1 MLAGFKF
8 AVKSGLGPVYRRPR
22 FDYRDG
28 LLSGPAWAGLLAVL
42 MTRRDALRTWLSG
55 GAARNVVMGA
65 LAAALSAQAGAT
77 PSVGQ
82 GELKGHGS
90 LSHPIAALQAAGGSG
105 PTVAASQ
112 PSESAGTL
120 KVSESDG
127 DPAAV
132 AANLPA
138 AAQPSPFI
146 VSGGQGWRGPVAGSG
161 DARMIGERF
170 DVLNDINVF
179 DLSGIAGPNPGSGRT
194 GNDAPGS
201 QSGDAGQALDNSALG
216 SSASASGSS
225 ASAWGSSGS
234 PADEAL
240 PGAGGVFGRHSGAS
254 VMVFAGYDGSRRG
267 DAVGRSATGMAKRSA
282 LVLAALGG
290 QAQGDD
296 GSTVLAAPSLSGG
309 LPGSLGAPR
318 AGAVPEPA
326 SWVIMVLGLAL
337 AGGAARRQR
346 ALA

>member
-55 GAARNVVMGA
+55 GAARNVMMGA
-65 LAAALSAQAGAT
+65 LAAGLSVQAGAT

-82 GELKGHGS
+82 GELKRHGS
-90 LSHPIAALQAAGGSG
+90 LSHPIAALQAAGGIG
-105 PTVAASQ
+105 RAVAASN

-120 KVSESDG
+120 KVSEADG
-127 DPAAV
+127 DPAAA

-138 AAQPSPFI
+138 AEQPSPFI
-146 VSGGQGWRGPVAGSG
+146 VSGGQGWRVPVAGSG

-170 DVLNDINVF
+170 DVLNDIGVF

-201 QSGDAGQALDNSALG
+201 QSGDVGPALDNSALG
-216 SSASASGSS
+216 SSGSS
-225 ASAWGSSGS
+225 ASAWGSAGS

-240 PGAGGVFGRHSGAS
+240 PGAGGGFGRHSGTS
-254 VMVFAGYDGSRRG
+254 VMVFAGYDGPRRG
-267 DAVGRSATGMAKRSA
+267 DAVGRTATGMAKRSA

-296 GSTVLAAPSLSGG
+296 GSTTLAARSLSGG